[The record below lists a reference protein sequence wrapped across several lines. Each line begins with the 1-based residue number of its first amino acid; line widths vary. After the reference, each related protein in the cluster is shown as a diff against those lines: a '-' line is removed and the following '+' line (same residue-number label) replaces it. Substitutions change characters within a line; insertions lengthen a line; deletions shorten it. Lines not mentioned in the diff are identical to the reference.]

1 MWHDLLMEQY
11 VRQSGRSIVVPPG
24 ISIKPVIDA
33 SIPVA
38 TSDVG
43 ALSEGDLA
51 HANFRLEYSE
61 SSGRYEIAAFGLDRR
76 KAAIEITGAL
86 WRTVRVQGIVQTVID
101 LSLPL
106 WTRPI
111 SDLRRDREVGAR
123 DIPGLD
129 GGGSDAILLT
139 AVAYRIADISNEN
152 PALAVAETLGLKQRT
167 ATNWIQRARADGY
180 LSSTDHEK
188 QARRI
193 AKVIEPLV
201 APRQATREEAD
212 ALLER
217 MKQAHGHS

>member
-1 MWHDLLMEQY
+1 MEQY
-11 VRQSGRSIVVPPG
+11 VRQSGRSIIVPPG

-38 TSDVG
+38 TNDVG
-43 ALSEGDLA
+43 ALGEGDLA

-61 SSGRYEIAAFGLDRR
+61 SAGRYEIASFGLDRR

-101 LSLPL
+101 MSLPL

-111 SDLRRDREVGAR
+111 SDLRRDRRVGAR
-123 DIPGLD
+123 DIPGLV
-129 GGGSDAILLT
+129 GGSSDAILLT
-139 AVAYRIADISNEN
+139 AVAYRIAEISNEN
-152 PALAVAETLGLKQRT
+152 PALAVAETLELKQRT
-167 ATNWIQRARADGY
+167 ATNWIQRARTDGY

-201 APRQATREEAD
+201 APPQATREEAD